1 MNLTAILIFSLF
13 VVLTLGIT
21 YWASLRTRSTSDFY
35 TAGGGITGG
44 QNALAIVG
52 DYMSAAT
59 LLGISSLAFFNGYD
73 GLVYAICAFMGWPI
87 IMFLLAERLRNLG
100 RYTMSDIISFRLEER
115 KTRTFSAISSLT
127 VVLFYLIVQMVG
139 AGQLIQ
145 LLLGIDYSFAVVGV
159 GILMM
164 VYVVFGGM
172 VATTWVQI
180 IKAVLMVGNGL
191 LLAFLALRYFQFDIG
206 ALVDQAVSNHAA
218 GSEVTG
224 PWKLMAN
231 PISGLSLALSLIF
244 GIAGLPHIMMRFFTV
259 PDAKAARKSVFIA
272 TGIMAAFFVVICF
285 LGLSAMAILPTN
297 PDFYVDGK
305 VGGQVIGGSNMPIMH
320 LATAL
325 GGSFMFGL
333 LAAVAFSTILA
344 VVAGL
349 TLAGASAIAHDLYG
363 RVLMGGAV
371 SQQKAISVSRIASI
385 AIGVAAIGLGL
396 AFRDQNVAF
405 LVALAFSIAASANF
419 PVLILSLYWG
429 DLTTRGAIAGGVAG
443 LASALVLVILSP
455 AVWVKVFHFAEPVF
469 AYDYPTLFSMPL
481 AFVTAIVVSKL
492 DTTKRAAIDRA
503 GYSSQEVRA
512 ETGLGIAAAAS
523 H

>member
-1 MNLTAILIFSLF
+1 MNIAAILIFTLF
-13 VVLTLGIT
+13 VLLTLGIT
-21 YWASLRTRSTSDFY
+21 YWASYRTRSTSDFY

-100 RYTMSDIISFRLEER
+100 RYTMSDIISFRLDER
-115 KTRTFSAISSLT
+115 KTRTFSAISSLI

-145 LLLGIDYSFAVVGV
+145 LLLGVDYSYAVVGV
-159 GILMM
+159 GALMM

-180 IKAVLMVGNGL
+180 IKAILMIGNGL
-191 LLAFLALRYFQFDIG
+191 LLTFLALRYFNFDFG
-206 ALVDQAVSNHAA
+206 ALVDQAVQNHQA
-218 GSEVTG
+218 GDDVKG
-224 PWKLMAN
+224 PWKLMSN
-231 PISGLSLALSLIF
+231 PVSGLSLALSLIF

-272 TGIMAAFFVVICF
+272 TGLMAVFFVVICF

-305 VGGQVIGGSNMPIMH
+305 VGGSVVGGSNMPIMH

-325 GGSFMFGL
+325 GGNFLFGL
-333 LAAVAFSTILA
+333 LSAVSFSTILA

-349 TLAGASAIAHDLYG
+349 TLAGASAIAHDLYTKVIM
-363 RVLMGGAV
+363 RDAV
-371 SQQKAISVSRIASI
+371 SPQKAIKVSRMASI
-385 AIGVAAIGLGL
+385 CIGIAAILLGL

-419 PVLILSLYWG
+419 PILLLSLYWG
-429 DLTTRGAIAGGVAG
+429 DLTTRGAITGGLAG
-443 LASALVLVILSP
+443 LLSALALVILSP
-455 AVWVKVFHFAEPVF
+455 AVWVKVFGFAEPVF

-481 AFVTAIVVSKL
+481 AFITAIAVSKL
-492 DTTKRAAIDRA
+492 DTSPRAALDRA
-503 GYSSQEVRA
+503 GYVSQEIRA
-512 ETGLGIAAAAS
+512 ETGLGVAAVS